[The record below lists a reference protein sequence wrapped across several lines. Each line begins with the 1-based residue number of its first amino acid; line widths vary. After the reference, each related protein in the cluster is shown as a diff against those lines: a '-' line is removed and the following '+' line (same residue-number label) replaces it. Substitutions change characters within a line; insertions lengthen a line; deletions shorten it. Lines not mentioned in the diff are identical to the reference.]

1 MMRRNGFFYEFSTEI
16 KMFIVV
22 FVVAV
27 CLLAGVVLM
36 VKSMYESTTDS
47 LSDPGTAET
56 KKAQ

>member
-16 KMFIVV
+16 KMFLVV

-36 VKSMYESTTDS
+36 VKNMYE
-47 LSDPGTAET
+47 
-56 KKAQ
+56 